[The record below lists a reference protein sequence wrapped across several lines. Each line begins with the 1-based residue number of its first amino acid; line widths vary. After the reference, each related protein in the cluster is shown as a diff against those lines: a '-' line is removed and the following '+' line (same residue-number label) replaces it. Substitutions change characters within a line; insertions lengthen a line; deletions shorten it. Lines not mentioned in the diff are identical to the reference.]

1 MKTLRT
7 LAILVIMVLP
17 PVFMSGRVTAN
28 DAPVV
33 AGTEQIHLL
42 VGRSAV
48 VRTDRAIIRVS
59 LSTPDIADAMVT
71 SPRELIVHGKAP
83 GTISLLVWSDNG
95 RITNYEVIVR
105 RDLTPLEGQIR
116 SQFPNETIAVAVN
129 GKDVV
134 LSGIVSAKYVIDRA
148 SALAVGYVEK
158 PENIVNLMRQQ
169 ESLAPNQVMLKVRFA
184 EINRTAMQ
192 ELGVNFFGG
201 PTGADGWMGRSTT
214 GQFAAPTYDVD
225 KKAWVGDF
233 LNLFAFQSEE
243 ALGVTVKGLKGKGLF
258 ESLAEPNLI
267 TMDGREA
274 SFLAG
279 GEYPYPVIQGAG
291 ANQSVTIVFKEF
303 GVRLRFTPTLTGN
316 GYIHLKVAP
325 EVSSLDFANAVV
337 MQGFRVPALSTRR
350 TETEVEL
357 RDGQTFAISGLLDRN
372 MNETLRRVPGV
383 GDIPILG
390 YLFRS
395 QAYQKNNTELVV
407 MITPHI
413 LRRDSPGVTPNL
425 PGFVEPFLPA
435 PARTIPP
442 PAPAFSGGPMPAQP
456 DPARAVASVAAAPA
470 PVAPN
475 ALVAPNAPNAPNAPH
490 APVAPVAPHA
500 PVASVAPHAP
510 VGAAVKV
517 DRKTEERMQKEQA
530 NAARLEAE
538 RAERQRV
545 LDQIKARKDEEL
557 AREAAKVDAVRAA
570 QEAEKQKK
578 DLDRARKADF
588 ERQERERKIEEKR
601 LTEQAVID
609 RKRWLEQQEQAARAK
624 VVADKLSKEQ
634 ARREAELKKIEDAR
648 LEEERRIAEKHQ
660 KAQEKLAREHS
671 GREAELERLITQ
683 YKKLTTG
690 EQP

>member
-17 PVFMSGRVTAN
+17 PVFTSGRVTAN
-28 DAPVV
+28 DAPIV

-42 VGRSAV
+42 VGRSTV
-48 VRTDRAIIRVS
+48 VRTDRPIIRVS

-71 SPRELIVHGKAP
+71 SPRELLVHGKTP

-95 RITNYEVIVR
+95 RITNYEVAVR

-129 GKDVV
+129 GRDVV

-158 PENIVNLMRQQ
+158 PENIVNLLRQQ

-201 PTGADGWMGRSTT
+201 PTGADGWQGRSTT
-214 GQFAAPTYDVD
+214 QQFPAPTYDVD
-225 KKAWVGDF
+225 KKAWVGDL

-243 ALGVTVKGLKGKGLF
+243 ALGVSVKALKGKGLF

-435 PARTIPP
+435 PTRTIAPP
-442 PAPAFSGGPMPAQP
+442 PPAFSGPMPAP
-456 DPARAVASVAAAPA
+456 PASPARTVASLATDAVSSADLK
-470 PVAPN
+470 VGTTN
-475 ALVAPNAPNAPNAPH
+475 
-490 APVAPVAPHA
+490 
-500 PVASVAPHAP
+500 
-510 VGAAVKV
+510 VGATNVGTTKVSAAKV
-517 DRKTEERMQKEQA
+517 DRKAEERAQKEQQ
-530 NAARLEAE
+530 NATRLEAE
-538 RAERQRV
+538 RVERQRV
-545 LDQIKARKDEEL
+545 LDQIQARKDEERTRET
-557 AREAAKVDAVRAA
+557 AKIEAARAA
-570 QEAEKQKK
+570 QEADTQKK
-578 DLDRARKADF
+578 ELDRARKVDF
-588 ERQERERKIEEKR
+588 ERQERERKIEDKR
-601 LTEQAVID
+601 LTEQAAID
-609 RKRWLEQQEQAARAK
+609 RKRLLEQQDQAARAK
-624 VVADKLSKEQ
+624 VVADKLAKEQ
-634 ARREAELKKIEDAR
+634 ARRDAELQKITDAR
-648 LEEERRIAEKHQ
+648 LAEERQVADKHQ

-671 GREAELERLITQ
+671 GREAELEKLVTQ